1 MVYEARFNI
10 GDEVY
15 AVEYDPDTQEYFVR
29 DGVVLSVTFTDSSV
43 VYTYAKDCEE
53 HWAEE
58 GNVFATRRGAE
69 LMLETNGK
77 GGIDRESES

>member
-10 GDEVY
+10 GDELY
-15 AVEYDPDTQEYFVR
+15 AVEYDPGTREYVIR

-43 VYTYAKDCEE
+43 VYNYVKDCEE

-58 GNVFATRRGAE
+58 DNVFATRRGAE
-69 LMLETNGK
+69 LMLETNKK
-77 GGIDRESES
+77 GGTYRESES